1 MGSIGRTLVVLVTA
15 TCLAGLAGLS
25 ACGSGDDGKTITLYN
40 AQHQDL
46 MRVMVDA
53 FTKQT
58 GIKVELRR
66 GGDPELANQ
75 IVQEGDSSPADV
87 FVTENSPAM
96 TLVDRAGGF
105 SKLDRA
111 TLGQVPDQYVPST
124 GNWVGFAARSTVFI
138 YNRGQVAKNELPVS
152 IMDLAGPA
160 WKGKVGVAAAG
171 ADFQAIV
178 SAVLAVKGESAT
190 AEWLAGLKRNAKIY
204 ANNIAALRA
213 VNAGE
218 VPAAVIYHYYWYQD
232 QAESGKDSKN
242 VDLHFFGHRDPG
254 AFVSVSG
261 AGVLAASDQQ
271 AEAQQL
277 VTFLTSDAG
286 QKALV
291 DSGALEYAVS
301 DAVPTNP
308 ALKPLSTLDPPDID
322 ISTLNGPKVVELMQR
337 AGLL

>member
-160 WKGKVGVAAAG
+160 WKGK
-171 ADFQAIV
+171 
-178 SAVLAVKGESAT
+178 
-190 AEWLAGLKRNAKIY
+190 
-204 ANNIAALRA
+204 
-213 VNAGE
+213 
-218 VPAAVIYHYYWYQD
+218 
-232 QAESGKDSKN
+232 
-242 VDLHFFGHRDPG
+242 
-254 AFVSVSG
+254 
-261 AGVLAASDQQ
+261 
-271 AEAQQL
+271 
-277 VTFLTSDAG
+277 
-286 QKALV
+286 
-291 DSGALEYAVS
+291 
-301 DAVPTNP
+301 
-308 ALKPLSTLDPPDID
+308 
-322 ISTLNGPKVVELMQR
+322 
-337 AGLL
+337 